1 MYQAIREIHQTF
13 DRKGLKHK
21 VEQKGDNWVLLSGM
35 TGDGDTYIFLYI
47 KTDDKGND
55 VAMRSLPLGR
65 VSRSNYARA
74 YELLNSFQQEFRFC
88 KFVLDKDGDVIA
100 QYDFPVAQPNLGEA
114 AAELLERMTRILD
127 KCMPRLKPYL
137 Q

>member
-21 VEQKGDNWVLLSGM
+21 VEQKGEHWVIITGM
-35 TGDGDTYIFLYI
+35 TGDGETYLFLFI

-55 VAMRSLPLGR
+55 VALRSMPLGKA
-65 VSRSNYARA
+65 ARGRQDKI
-74 YELLNSFQQEFRFC
+74 YELLNSFQEEFRFV
-88 KFVLDKDGDVIA
+88 KFVLDKDSDIIA
-100 QYDFPVAQPNLGEA
+100 QYDFTVAQPNLGDA

>member
-21 VEQKGDNWVLLSGM
+21 VEQKGEHWVIITGM
-35 TGDGDTYIFLYI
+35 TGDGETYLFLFI

-55 VAMRSLPLGR
+55 VALRSMPLGKA
-65 VSRSNYARA
+65 ARGRQDKV
-74 YELLNSFQQEFRFC
+74 YELLNSFQEEFRFV

-100 QYDFPVAQPNLGEA
+100 QYDFTVAQPNLGDA

>member
-21 VEQKGDNWVLLSGM
+21 VEQKGEHWVLITGM
-35 TGDGDTYIFLYI
+35 TGDGDNYLYLLI
-47 KTDDKGND
+47 KTDDQGND
-55 VAMRSLPLGR
+55 VALRTLPLGKVPRSRYDR
-65 VSRSNYARA
+65 V
-74 YELLNSFQQEFRFC
+74 YELLNSFQEEFRFA

-100 QYDFPVAQPNLGEA
+100 QYDFTVAQPNLGEA
-114 AAELLERMTRILD
+114 AVEIIERMTRILD
-127 KCMPRLKPYL
+127 KCVPRLKPYL